1 MVLPEPARITGFIA
15 DVFHR
20 LQIPYFVSGSWASSL
35 HGIPRAT
42 QDVDIVA
49 DIEPQHITSFVRALE
64 KDFYIDPHMVQDAV
78 QHRSS
83 FNIIHLETMF
93 KADIFLLKD
102 DIASQEEMARREIY
116 ELSEEPPQEL
126 FLASA
131 EDVILHK
138 LYWFQLGGS
147 VSERLWKDVLGIIQ
161 VQADKLDV
169 SYLQRGAELRGV
181 TDLLGEALGN
191 VGIEL

>member
-1 MVLPEPARITGFIA
+1 
-15 DVFHR
+15 
-20 LQIPYFVSGSWASSL
+20 
-35 HGIPRAT
+35 
-42 QDVDIVA
+42 
-49 DIEPQHITSFVRALE
+49 
-64 KDFYIDPHMVQDAV
+64 
-78 QHRSS
+78 
-83 FNIIHLETMF
+83 MF
-93 KADIFLLKD
+93 KANILLLKD
-102 DIASQEEMARREIY
+102 DIDSQEEMARREIY

-147 VSERLWKDVLGIIQ
+147 VSERQWKDVLGIIQ

-169 SYLQRGAELRGV
+169 SYLQRGAEFRGV